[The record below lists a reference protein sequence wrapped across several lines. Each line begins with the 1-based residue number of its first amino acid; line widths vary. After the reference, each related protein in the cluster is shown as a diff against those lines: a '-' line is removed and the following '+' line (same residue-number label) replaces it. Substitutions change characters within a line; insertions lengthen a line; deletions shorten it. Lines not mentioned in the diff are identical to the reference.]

1 LLVPKRQ
8 LPASLG
14 WSFAFGVP
22 NLQIGNPRK
31 TRLTQRSQL
40 NTSIVLNIIWISFFL
55 AAFCT
60 ALFKLV
66 FLGDQQVF
74 AQIMEAMFA
83 LSKSAFEISLGLT
96 GVLALWLGI
105 MRIGEKSGFIL
116 LLTQSLTPLFSRL
129 MPDVPKGH
137 PALGAIV
144 MNISANALGLDNAAT
159 PLGIKAM
166 QELQTLNPHPE
177 TASNAQ
183 ILFLVINTAGVTL
196 FPVTI
201 FTYRAQLGAAN
212 PTDVFIPILIATYVG
227 TMVGLFTVAY
237 VQKINLLDKVIVA
250 YLGGFTLVVGGI
262 LAYFSSL
269 PQQQMLEQSAIISNF
284 ILFSLVITF
293 ILGAINKEINAYD
306 AFIEGAKE
314 GFHTATTIIPYLVAM
329 LVAIGVFRASGAL
342 DLLAD
347 LARTIVHYFML
358 DDRFVDALPTALMKP
373 FSGSGAR
380 AMMIDTM
387 KTMGADSFAG
397 RLSSIVQG
405 STETTFYVLAIYFGS
420 VGIKHI
426 RHAAACGIIADFAG
440 IVASIFV
447 AYWFFG

>member
-1 LLVPKRQ
+1 M
-8 LPASLG
+8 
-14 WSFAFGVP
+14 
-22 NLQIGNPRK
+22 
-31 TRLTQRSQL
+31 
-40 NTSIVLNIIWISFFL
+40 LNIIWISFFL

-105 MRIGEKSGFIL
+105 MRIGEKSGFIQ
-116 LLTQSLTPLFSRL
+116 LLTESLTPLFSRL

-166 QELQTLNPHPE
+166 QELQTLNPNPE

-183 ILFLVINTAGVTL
+183 ILFLVINTSGVTL

-212 PTDVFIPILIATYVG
+212 PTDVFIPILIATYMS
-227 TMVGLFTVAY
+227 TLAGLLAVAF

-269 PQQQMLEQSAIISNF
+269 PHQQMLEQSAIISNF

>member
-1 LLVPKRQ
+1 
-8 LPASLG
+8 
-14 WSFAFGVP
+14 
-22 NLQIGNPRK
+22 
-31 TRLTQRSQL
+31 
-40 NTSIVLNIIWISFFL
+40 VLNIIWISFFL

-60 ALFKLV
+60 ALFKLI

-105 MRIGEKSGFIL
+105 MRIGEKSGFIQ
-116 LLTQSLTPLFSRL
+116 LLTQSLTPLFTRL

-166 QELQTLNPHPE
+166 KELQTLNPNPE

-212 PTDVFIPILIATYVG
+212 PTDVFIPILIATYMG
-227 TMVGLFTVAY
+227 TMAGLFTVAF
-237 VQKINLLDKVIVA
+237 VQKINLLDKVIMA

-293 ILGAINKEINAYD
+293 ILGAINKEINAYE

-347 LARTIVHYFML
+347 LARAAVHYFML

-397 RLSSIVQG
+397 RLSAIVQG
-405 STETTFYVLAIYFGS
+405 SSETTFYVLAIYFGS
-420 VGIKHI
+420 VGIKHV

-440 IVASIFV
+440 IIASIFV

>member
-1 LLVPKRQ
+1 
-8 LPASLG
+8 
-14 WSFAFGVP
+14 
-22 NLQIGNPRK
+22 
-31 TRLTQRSQL
+31 
-40 NTSIVLNIIWISFFL
+40 VLNIIWISFFL

-105 MRIGEKSGFIL
+105 MRIGEKSGFIQ
-116 LLTQSLTPLFSRL
+116 LLTESLTPLFSRL

-166 QELQTLNPHPE
+166 QELQTLNPNPE

-183 ILFLVINTAGVTL
+183 ILFLVINTSGVTL

-237 VQKINLLDKVIVA
+237 VQKNQ
-250 YLGGFTLVVGGI
+250 
-262 LAYFSSL
+262 
-269 PQQQMLEQSAIISNF
+269 P
-284 ILFSLVITF
+284 
-293 ILGAINKEINAYD
+293 
-306 AFIEGAKE
+306 
-314 GFHTATTIIPYLVAM
+314 
-329 LVAIGVFRASGAL
+329 
-342 DLLAD
+342 
-347 LARTIVHYFML
+347 
-358 DDRFVDALPTALMKP
+358 
-373 FSGSGAR
+373 
-380 AMMIDTM
+380 
-387 KTMGADSFAG
+387 AG
-397 RLSSIVQG
+397 
-405 STETTFYVLAIYFGS
+405 
-420 VGIKHI
+420 
-426 RHAAACGIIADFAG
+426 
-440 IVASIFV
+440 
-447 AYWFFG
+447 